1 MRKRKIK
8 KTLISVVV
16 GVILGVLIS
25 QVTNKLSLQDCLL
38 LASILLILVMVTAAI
53 MAEDLEI
60 RIKKGLFRRQTNTK
74 LPMHTHIQKLRTNKV
89 LLNAANGGHKPS
101 DNAE

>member
-8 KTLISVVV
+8 KTLISVVI
-16 GVILGVLIS
+16 GVILGILLS
-25 QVTNKLSLQDCLL
+25 EVTSKLSIQDCLL

-60 RIKKGLFRRQTNTK
+60 RIKKAYLEGKQTRNCQCT
-74 LPMHTHIQKLRTNKV
+74 HTFKTE
-89 LLNAANGGHKPS
+89 
-101 DNAE
+101 DE

>member
-8 KTLISVVV
+8 KTLINVVV

-60 RIKKGLFRRQTNTK
+60 RIKKAYLEGKQTLNCQCT
-74 LPMHTHIQKLRTNKV
+74 HTFKTE
-89 LLNAANGGHKPS
+89 
-101 DNAE
+101 DE

>member
-8 KTLISVVV
+8 KTLISGVV

-60 RIKKGLFRRQTNTK
+60 RIKKAYLEGKQALNCQCT
-74 LPMHTHIQKLRTNKV
+74 HTFKTE
-89 LLNAANGGHKPS
+89 
-101 DNAE
+101 DE

>member
-60 RIKKGLFRRQTNTK
+60 RIKKAYLDGKQTLNCQCT
-74 LPMHTHIQKLRTNKV
+74 HTFKTE
-89 LLNAANGGHKPS
+89 
-101 DNAE
+101 DE